1 MAAGVIIAAVGMGV
15 SMYAQYQE
23 GQDKAQAAARD
34 AANKQLMANE
44 TLDRAAANRQSL
56 EIQATEQVGN
66 QSSQFA
72 AGNVAVSSG
81 SPLMVME
88 NTYASARRKIYMDQE
103 NANWEAQQDIISGA
117 NETTLAGEEQSAG
130 EIGAAGSLLTG
141 AGNMA
146 SKYSQNTKNTAPTGG
161 GGNAGNPNNS
171 AGGYDTSTLS
181 GAQGYMY
188 SMQGTGI
195 S

>member
-1 MAAGVIIAAVGMGV
+1 MAAGAIIGAVGMGV
-15 SMYAQYQE
+15 SMYAQYQD

-34 AANKQLMANE
+34 AANKQLMAQE

-56 EIQATEQVGN
+56 ERGMAETAGN

-103 NANWEAQQDIISGA
+103 NANWEAQQDLISGA
-117 NETTLAGEEQSAG
+117 NETTLAGEQAQAG

-146 SKYSQNTKNTAPTGG
+146 SKWSSNTNTSTNPMDGATYLGTYAG
-161 GGNAGNPNNS
+161 GGNAGVQFDGSN
-171 AGGYDTSTLS
+171 AG
-181 GAQGYMY
+181 
-188 SMQGTGI
+188 
-195 S
+195 